1 MNEPLKDTLV
11 SDAHSFR
18 WQEAWKQPVFR
29 RMAIGGLLLV
39 CALLSIWPWYLAKIE
54 ARDGILLNDVVLNA
68 LPRRDVSLAV
78 FLSLWG
84 AALLL
89 IYRVQKSP
97 MMYLRFIWAYA
108 FLFISRII
116 SIGLTPLDPPVGL
129 IELRDPL
136 SNYFYGAKF
145 ITKDLFFSGHTASI
159 CLMAFCLVRP
169 LDRWLVFIGTAI
181 VGVCVLI
188 QRVHYTADV
197 VAAPLFTYAVYWLA
211 ERFTRKALVSP

>member
-1 MNEPLKDTLV
+1 MNESLNDKLV
-11 SDAHSFR
+11 SDAHSVY
-18 WQEAWKQPVFR
+18 WKEAWQRPNFR

-39 CALLSIWPWYLAKIE
+39 CALLAMWPWYLAKIE
-54 ARDGILLNDVVLNA
+54 ARNGVVLHDVILDA
-68 LPRRDVSLAV
+68 LPRHDVSLAV

-97 MMYLRFIWAYA
+97 LMYLRFIWAYA

-116 SIGLTPLDPPVGL
+116 SIGLTPLDPPPGL

-181 VGVCVLI
+181 VGICVLI

-197 VAAPLFTYAVYWLA
+197 VAAPVFTYAVYWLA
-211 ERFTRKALVSP
+211 DRFTKKTLA

>member
-1 MNEPLKDTLV
+1 MNDSLKDTLV
-11 SDAHSFR
+11 SDAHSVR
-18 WQEAWKQPVFR
+18 WQEAWKIPRFR

-39 CALLSIWPWYLAKIE
+39 CALLAMWPSYLAMIE
-54 ARDGILLNDVVLNA
+54 ARKGVVLHDVVLNS
-68 LPRRDVSLAV
+68 LPRHDVSLPV

-97 MMYLRFIWAYA
+97 ALYLHFIWAYA
-108 FLFISRII
+108 FLFIARII
-116 SIGLTPLDPPVGL
+116 SIGLTPLDPPPGL

-159 CLMAFCLVRP
+159 CLMAFCLIRP

-181 VGVCVLI
+181 VGIGVLI

-197 VAAPLFTYAVYWLA
+197 VAAPVFTYAVYWLA
-211 ERFTRKALVSP
+211 LRFTSKALT